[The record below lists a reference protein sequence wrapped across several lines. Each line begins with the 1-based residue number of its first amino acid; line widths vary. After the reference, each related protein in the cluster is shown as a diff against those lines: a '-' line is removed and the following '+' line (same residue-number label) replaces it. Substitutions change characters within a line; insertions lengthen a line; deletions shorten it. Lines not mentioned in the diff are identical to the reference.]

1 MTNPDILFLSQSTL
15 CYILNDQRCFQ
26 NSNLCI
32 VFVIHVDDVLR
43 STSVFVNG
51 RISTHADVESPTGTF
66 FVLHALPIRSILSFW
81 GPKFPQ
87 MSHSLL
93 WTPMNRRAKF
103 DAASFILGGEIRNCT
118 NTKKTVGLTDISK
131 HIAYRHV
138 WIISRSLYDTD

>member
-66 FVLHALPIRSILSFW
+66 FVLHALADSFDFEFL
-81 GPKFPQ
+81 GTKVPPNVTFPA
-87 MSHSLL
+87 M
-93 WTPMNRRAKF
+93 
-103 DAASFILGGEIRNCT
+103 DADEPPCKI
-118 NTKKTVGLTDISK
+118 
-131 HIAYRHV
+131 
-138 WIISRSLYDTD
+138 